1 MRIVYLTH
9 QYLPHQTGGTEV
21 YTYGLAKRARRAGH
35 FVQVIT
41 CVESPSLNAA
51 QYGVLHT
58 EHDGIPVSEI
68 HFNLSVGPNPALAEY
83 NNPFTGTLVEQ
94 ELENIRPDLLHAM
107 HLMKVSGSAL
117 EVCYTLNIPVVITLA
132 DYWFVCPRH
141 TLLRWNHQLCNGPA
155 HDLDCMQCL
164 HQTHGFAAGR
174 MQSLPAPLLR
184 FGSNLG
190 CNTLGNRLPRFWRD
204 IDAIRKREAYLRRM
218 VERADRVIALSDFQK
233 EMFVRNGYAAD
244 KIQVL
249 HHGLET
255 EGLERRASSPKAEL
269 EVVFI
274 GSLVYHKGPHILLK
288 ALAMRPEL
296 RLRILLYGDAS
307 GSNSYLDSLKAMV
320 AADDRVS
327 LMGTFALDDMGRVLQ
342 TADVL
347 AMPALWYENEPL
359 VVKAAKYVGIPVMAS
374 NLGTLATS
382 IRQGQDGWL
391 VPDSDVEAWASAL
404 ARLPLEI
411 RPPRIPDRSI
421 KSMNE
426 NAREL
431 FAIYR
436 EILSNR

>member
-1 MRIVYLTH
+1 M
-9 QYLPHQTGGTEV
+9 
-21 YTYGLAKRARRAGH
+21 
-35 FVQVIT
+35 
-41 CVESPSLNAA
+41 ESPSLNSA
-51 QYGVLHT
+51 QYGVRHT

-68 HFNLSVGPNPALAEY
+68 HFNLSVNPNPALAEY
-83 NNPFTGTLVEQ
+83 NNPFTGTLVAQ

-107 HLMKVSGSAL
+107 HLMKLSGSAL
-117 EVCYTLNIPVVITLA
+117 EVCYKLDIPVVITLA
-132 DYWFVCPRH
+132 DYWFICPRH

-155 HDLDCMQCL
+155 HKLDCTQCL
-164 HQTHGFAAGR
+164 RQTHGFAASR

-184 FGSNLG
+184 FGSSLG
-190 CNTLGNRLPRFWRD
+190 SHTLGQRLPRFWRD
-204 IDAIRKREAYLRRM
+204 IDAIRKREDYLRRM

-233 EMFVRNGYAAD
+233 EMFVRNGYVAD

-255 EGLERRASSPKAEL
+255 EGLERSASSPKEEL
-269 EVVFI
+269 EVIFI

-288 ALAMRPEL
+288 ALAMRSEL

-320 AADDRVS
+320 AADHRVR

-359 VVKAAKYVGIPVMAS
+359 VIKAARYVGIPVMAS

-382 IRQGQDGWL
+382 IRHGQNGWL
-391 VPDSDVEAWASAL
+391 IPAGDAEAWASAL
-404 ARLPLEI
+404 DRLPLEI
-411 RPPRIPDRSI
+411 RPIRIPDRSI
-421 KSMNE
+421 KSMDE

-431 FAIYR
+431 FAIYQ
-436 EILSNR
+436 EILSNT